1 MFDDVEYD
9 TWIFPIPIWIHL
21 ILYSTHCQT
30 MFTCL
35 HLRLRELVDGEGGAL
50 VEVVPGVGEVDEAP
64 ASLHIHRYVLPVPAG
79 GPLQLNI
86 SHSPTSSKGLV

>member
-1 MFDDVEYD
+1 
-9 TWIFPIPIWIHL
+9 
-21 ILYSTHCQT
+21 

-64 ASLHIHRYVLPVPAG
+64 ASLHIHRDVLPVPAG

-86 SHSPTSSKGLV
+86 SHPPTSSKGHYPFGLSKEATHCPAVMIK